1 MSRMS
6 YKKAA
11 IIYRQK
17 GPNLPLCK
25 DFAEVWNGSEFLSQ
39 SPAPEDWDRT
49 VTIWGHFGLIKED
62 FEDFAASIERRGDD
76 LPAVDR
82 WKYLCGCAWNMV
94 RIVKEIAE
102 EGDMSEPE
110 GNDVGDGGRASK

>member
-1 MSRMS
+1 MAPRMS

-25 DFAEVWNGSEFLSQ
+25 QFAEIWNNSEYLAV
-39 SPAPEDWDRT
+39 SPAPEDWDKT
-49 VTIWGHFGLIKED
+49 VTIWGHFGLIAED
-62 FEDFAASIERRGDD
+62 FQEFADSIERKGSD
-76 LPAVDR
+76 LKPEDR
-82 WKYLCGCAWNMV
+82 WKYFCGCAWNMV

-102 EGDMSEPE
+102 EGE
-110 GNDVGDGGRASK
+110 GIES